1 MLEYLKNSADMY
13 TENGA
18 PAYSSSGSDCLDL
31 FFKAGAFRNTDEQT
45 VSDAVVK
52 AYCEDPDTA
61 MKIIFFARDIR
72 GGLGER
78 RFFRIAVK
86 TLAAFAPHSVIKNIE
101 YFAEY
106 GRYDDLIALLWTK
119 CEAEAVNVIEK
130 QLNGDMAAMKAG
142 QPVSLAAKWLPSVN
156 TSSSDAVKAAKR
168 LARLMG
174 VNDRQYRQTLSALRK
189 YIDIIENYLRERDYA
204 FDYSKQPSGA
214 MFKYRKAFLN
224 NDGERYTDYLESVKK
239 GEVKLNTATL
249 YPYQVTR
256 DILNRGT
263 DLTREER
270 DSLDVTWNSLTT
282 DTANSEDNA
291 NALVVADG
299 SGSMYTEYN
308 RSAAPITVALSLA
321 IYFAERN
328 KGEFAG
334 HFMTF
339 SRSPKLVEIKGKDIV
354 EKTVYCSR
362 YGEVA
367 NTDLEAV
374 FELILATAVRSK
386 LPQKELP
393 ERLYIISDM
402 EFDYCVEGG
411 NSDTIFELERR
422 KYERYGYKLPDVIF
436 WNVNS
441 RSGCIPVRFT
451 QTGAALV
458 SGASP
463 SIYNMVRSGNM
474 SPEKIMRDIIG
485 SERYAK
491 IVG

>member
-18 PAYSSSGSDCLDL
+18 LAYSSSGSDCLDL
-31 FFKAGAFRNTDEQT
+31 FFKAGAFRNADEQT
-45 VSDAVVK
+45 VSDAVVR
-52 AYCEDPDTA
+52 AYCEDPDAA

-86 TLAAFAPHSVIKNIE
+86 TLADFAPHSVIKNIE

-119 CEAEAVNVIEK
+119 CETEAVRLINK
-130 QLNGDMAAMKAG
+130 QIKEDTAAMKAG

-156 TSSSDAVKAAKR
+156 TSSADAVKAAKR

-189 YIDIIENYLRERDYA
+189 YIDIIENYLRERDYT

-214 MFKYRKAFLN
+214 MFKYRKAFFN
-224 NDGERYTDYLESVKK
+224 NDSERYTDFLESVKK
-239 GEVKLNTATL
+239 GETSLNTATL
-249 YPYQVTR
+249 YPYQVIR
-256 DILNRGT
+256 EIFSIGT
-263 DLTREER
+263 EFTREER
-270 DSLDVTWNSLTT
+270 ASLDVTWNALT

-299 SGSMYTEYN
+299 SGSMYNGYN
-308 RSAAPITVALSLA
+308 RSASPISVALSLA

-328 KGEFAG
+328 KGKFAG
-334 HFMTF
+334 HFITF
-339 SRSPKLVEIKGKDIV
+339 SRSPRLVEIKGRDIV
-354 EKTVYCSR
+354 EKAVYCSR
-362 YGEVA
+362 FNEVA

-374 FELILATAVRSK
+374 FELILRTAVLNK

-402 EFDYCVEGG
+402 EFDYCVMGG
-411 NSDTIFELERR
+411 SDDTVFDNARK
-422 KYERYGYKLPDVIF
+422 KYERSGYKLPDVIF

-463 SIYNMVRSGNM
+463 SIYNMVKSGDM

>member
-18 PAYSSSGSDCLDL
+18 LAYSSSGSDCLDL
-31 FFKAGAFRNTDEQT
+31 FFKAGAFRNSDEQT
-45 VSDAVVK
+45 VSDAVVR

-86 TLAAFAPHSVIKNIE
+86 TLADFAPHSVIKNIE
-101 YFAEY
+101 YFSEY
-106 GRYDDLIALLWTK
+106 GRYDDLMALLGTK
-119 CEAEAVNVIEK
+119 CEGSAVNVIKK
-130 QLNGDMAAMKAG
+130 QLNEDMAAMKAG

-189 YIDIIENYLRERDYA
+189 YIDIIENYLRERDYT

-256 DILNRGT
+256 KILNRGLE
-263 DLTREER
+263 LTNEEI
-270 DSLDVTWNSLTT
+270 DALDVTWNALT
-282 DTANSEDNA
+282 DTATSEANA

-299 SGSMYTEYN
+299 SGSMYDGYSG
-308 RSAAPITVALSLA
+308 SAAPITVALSLA

-328 KGEFAG
+328 NGGFAG

-339 SRSPKLVEIKGKDIV
+339 SRSPKLVEIKGRNIF
-354 EKTVYCSR
+354 EKTLYCAK

-367 NTDLEAV
+367 NTNLEAV

-411 NSDTIFELERR
+411 NDDTIFDNERK
-422 KYERYGYKLPDVIF
+422 KYEKYGYKLPDVIF

-463 SIYNMVRSGNM
+463 SIYNMVKSGDM
-474 SPEKIMRDIIG
+474 SPEKIMRDVIE

>member
-18 PAYSSSGSDCLDL
+18 LAYSSSGSDCLDL
-31 FFKAGAFRNTDEQT
+31 FFKAGAFRNADEQT
-45 VSDAVVK
+45 VSDAVVR

-86 TLAAFAPHSVIKNIE
+86 TLADFAPNSVIKNIE
-101 YFAEY
+101 YFSEY
-106 GRYDDLIALLWTK
+106 GRYDDLMALLGTK
-119 CEAEAVNVIEK
+119 CEGSAVNVIKK
-130 QLNGDMAAMKAG
+130 QLNEDMAAMKAG

-189 YIDIIENYLRERDYA
+189 YIDIIENYLRERDYT

-256 DILNRGT
+256 EILNRGLE
-263 DLTREER
+263 LTNEEI
-270 DSLDVTWNSLTT
+270 DALDVTWNAFT
-282 DTANSEDNA
+282 DTANSEDNS

-334 HFMTF
+334 HFITF
-339 SRSPKLVEIKGKDIV
+339 SRSPKLVEIKGRNIF
-354 EKTVYCSR
+354 EKTLYCAK
-362 YGEVA
+362 YGEIA
-367 NTDLEAV
+367 NTNLEAV

-411 NSDTIFELERR
+411 NDDTLFDTERK
-422 KYERYGYKLPDVIF
+422 KYEKYGYKLPDVIF

-463 SIYNMVRSGNM
+463 SIYNMVKSGDM
-474 SPEKIMRDIIG
+474 SPEKIMRDVIG

>member
-18 PAYSSSGSDCLDL
+18 LAYSSSGSDCLDL
-31 FFKAGAFRNTDEQT
+31 FFKAGAFRNADEQT

-86 TLAAFAPHSVIKNIE
+86 TLASFAPQSVIKNID

-119 CEAEAVNVIEK
+119 CEGEAVKLIKK
-130 QLNGDMAAMKAG
+130 QLDEDTAAMKAG

-156 TSSSDAVKAAKR
+156 TSSAEAVKAAKR
-168 LARLMG
+168 LAGLMG
-174 VNDRQYRQTLSALRK
+174 MNSKQYRQTLSPLRK
-189 YIDIIENYLRERDYA
+189 YIDIIENYLRETDYT
-204 FDYSKQPSGA
+204 FDYSRQPSGA
-214 MFKYRKAFLN
+214 MFKYRKAFLR
-224 NDGERYTDYLESVKK
+224 NDGERYFDFLESVKK
-239 GEVKLNTATL
+239 GETKLNTAAL

-256 DILNRGT
+256 DILNRGFEMT
-263 DLTREER
+263 QEER
-270 DSLDVTWNSLTT
+270 AALDVTWNAFA
-282 DTANSEDNA
+282 DTANSADNA

-299 SGSMYTEYN
+299 SGSMYSGCN
-308 RSAAPITVALSLA
+308 SVAPIAVALSLA
-321 IYFAERN
+321 IYFADRN
-328 KGEFAG
+328 KGAFAG
-334 HFMTF
+334 HFITF
-339 SRSPKLVEIKGKDIV
+339 SKTPKLIEIKGRDIF
-354 EKTVYCSR
+354 EKTSYCAR
-362 YGEVA
+362 YNEVA

-374 FELILATAVRSK
+374 FELILRTAVNNK

-411 NSDTIFELERR
+411 NSDTLFDTESK
-422 KYERYGYKLPDVIF
+422 KYGRYGYKLPNVIF

-441 RSGCIPVRFT
+441 RSSNLPVRFS

-463 SIYNMVRSGNM
+463 SIYNIVKSGEM
-474 SPEKIMRDIIG
+474 SPEKIMRDAINN
-485 SERYAK
+485 ERYDK
-491 IVG
+491 IVS